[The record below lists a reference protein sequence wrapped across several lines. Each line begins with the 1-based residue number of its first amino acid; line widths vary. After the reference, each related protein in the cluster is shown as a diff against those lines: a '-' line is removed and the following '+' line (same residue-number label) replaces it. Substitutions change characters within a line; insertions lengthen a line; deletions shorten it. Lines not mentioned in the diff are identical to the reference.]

1 MSQTS
6 LFAKSN
12 NPDYIYFDLQTTN
25 VYNND
30 LNVQPALKFLESR
43 DAPLVPNSGDYHMSV
58 IRFQTDN
65 YNLPVLLAEPDLS
78 STNAGPF
85 DPAKTIHKVAV
96 LTDDAFIPYASTGIT
111 PLDPAY
117 FSGAG
122 VAGDKFGAS
131 ISILSDE
138 DAENEVLVGAP
149 NESTSAN
156 FGRVFHFNNTTKTT
170 LPNAATL
177 IQEGYGVAFGRGQGE
192 ERFALTTG
200 KIGTEGYIASYKRN
214 EAGVW
219 SSLVSPYNALVDSF
233 LHISTSKFDF
243 LGDANTDKLQLMVGG
258 PEDDDGGTAS
268 GRVGIY
274 SMSAAGVFAAKLSI
288 HSTTANHK
296 FGTAVAMSWFGNI
309 AVGTSLRASNV
320 AGSGYVRIFENTS
333 GLDTSSWAELTTS
346 KLTQPAG
353 FNPNSHFGASVALSD
368 DGDILFV
375 GAPLYSPTGT
385 TDNEGAVVI
394 YFRSTSTTWVV
405 KSVIEGGAGQK
416 LGTSISCSRDGQVLM
431 IGSEGTHD
439 VSIYQVS
446 DVTGVASL
454 YAHVS
459 NPDQHSFGNL
469 VVFQD
474 SGYTLYAGSSAAS
487 GAGIQ
492 GGIVDR
498 FELINQASHYPIP
511 NGVLNIPSVKQVLW
525 SPDLTSEAAPPKSQL
540 TGRNTAIFPY
550 YQCHSYEYFVSLV
563 NDAIAEASIANYSH
577 LWTTWFSSASDRE
590 KQVFLDA
597 AYRSFPTPPLMDWDT
612 DLATFFVNQLYNTK
626 LSGNNA
632 VPDTNWETNQSSN
645 TITGTAEPRPPFNF
659 KLAFNSSLYA
669 LFNSFPAKETILTI
683 GGVKERYYVLDFLS
697 TGKDTS
703 INNPILNKVP
713 VGASGAVYNFDV
725 DYRNPFTGHIV
736 IPTPTTGPFTYSYI
750 NEFIRQQQELSTIP
764 TWTPINAIVFT
775 SNTLPIVPNQ
785 VSAVSTLGV
794 QATPSSTG
802 NDFALIIT
810 DIQSSDGFL
819 PNILYVPSG
828 ENRYIDMTGNQ
839 PIRNIDI
846 NVFYRVK
853 TGQLIP
859 LRLPSGGTASIKV
872 LFKKKIQAE
881 KQKIQFETL
890 KVKDTGV

>member
-25 VYNND
+25 VYNNEI
-30 LNVQPALKFLESR
+30 NVQPALKFLESR
-43 DAPLVPNSGDYHMSV
+43 DSPLVPNSGDYHMSV

-78 STNAGPF
+78 STNASPF
-85 DPAKTIHKVAV
+85 VPTKTIHKVAV
-96 LTDDAFIPYASTGIT
+96 FTDNAFVPYASTGIQA
-111 PLDPAY
+111 LDPAY
-117 FSGAG
+117 ISGAG
-122 VAGDKFGAS
+122 VADDKFGAS
-131 ISILSDE
+131 ISILEEE
-138 DAENEVLVGAP
+138 DLENEVLVGAP
-149 NESTSAN
+149 GGSTTAGL
-156 FGRVFHFNNTTKTT
+156 GRVFHFNNTTKTT
-170 LPNAATL
+170 LPFDATL
-177 IQEGYGVAFGRGQGE
+177 IQEGYGVAFGEGDGE

-200 KIGTEGYIASYKRN
+200 TIGTAGYIASYKRN
-214 EAGVW
+214 SAGTW
-219 SSLVSPYNALVDSF
+219 STLVAIHNASVASF
-233 LHISTSKFDF
+233 LHISTSMFSF
-243 LGDANTDKLQLMVGG
+243 TGGSSKLQLIVGG
-258 PEDDDGGTAS
+258 PEDNTGGTDS
-268 GRVGIY
+268 GKITIF
-274 SMSAAGVFAAKLSI
+274 SMSDAGTFVSKLSVNATI
-288 HSTTANHK
+288 ATHK
-296 FGTAVAMSWFGNI
+296 FGGAVAMSYYGNI
-309 AVGTSLRASNV
+309 AVATSVRYASI
-320 AGSGYVRIFENTS
+320 AGSGYVRIFQNTA
-333 GLDTSSWAELTTS
+333 GLTTSSWAELTTS

-353 FNPNSHFGASVALSD
+353 FNTTSQFGASVAVSE
-368 DGDILFV
+368 DGNFLFV
-375 GAPLYSPTGT
+375 GAPFYSPAGT
-385 TDNEGAVVI
+385 TDNEGAVVV
-394 YFRSTSTTWVV
+394 YKRTTSTNSWVV

-416 LGTSISCSRDGQVLM
+416 LGTSISCSRDGAVLVT
-431 IGSEGTHD
+431 GSEGTHS
-439 VSIYQVS
+439 VGVYQI
-446 DVTGVASL
+446 DGTTGVATF
-454 YAHVS
+454 YAHVE
-459 NPDQHSFGNL
+459 NPDQLTFGNL
-469 VVFQD
+469 VVYQD
-474 SGYTLYAGSSAAS
+474 SGARIYAGSSAAA

-498 FELINQASHYPIP
+498 FSLIMGNSHYPIP
-511 NGVLNIPSVKQVLW
+511 AGVLNIPSVKQVLW
-525 SPDLTSEAAPPKSQL
+525 SPDLTSEAAPPRTQL

-577 LWTTWFSSASDRE
+577 LWTTWFSTASDRE

-597 AYRSFPTPPLMDWDT
+597 AYRSFPTPPLMDWNT

-632 VPDTNWETNQSSN
+632 VPDTNWETNQTNN

-683 GGVKERYYVLDFLS
+683 SGVKERYYVIDFLS

-713 VGASGAVYNFDV
+713 VGASGAVYNFDAV
-725 DYRNPFTGHIV
+725 YRDPFTSHIV
-736 IPTPTTGPFTYSYI
+736 IPTPATGPFTYSYI

-859 LRLPSGGTASIKV
+859 LRLPSGGTASIKL

-881 KQKIQFETL
+881 KQKIQFESL
-890 KVKDTGV
+890 KVKDVGV

>member
-85 DPAKTIHKVAV
+85 NPAKTIHKVAV
-96 LTDDAFIPYASTGIT
+96 LTDDAFIPYASTGIA
-111 PLDPAY
+111 PLVPEY
-117 FSGAG
+117 LSGAG

-131 ISILSDE
+131 ISVFN
-138 DAENEVLVGAP
+138 DAPYAPEVLVGAP
-149 NESTSAN
+149 GESTTAGL
-156 FGRVFHFNNTTKTT
+156 GRVYHFNEDTPTT
-170 LPNAATL
+170 LPFALTL
-177 IQEGYGVAFGRGQGE
+177 VQEGHGVAFGVSPS
-192 ERFALTTG
+192 ERYALTTG
-200 KIGTEGYIASYKRN
+200 TIGTAGYIASYVTTL
-214 EAGVW
+214 GTW
-219 SSLVSPYNALVDSF
+219 GGLVAPYNAAIASF
-233 LHISTSKFDF
+233 LNISTSEFSF
-243 LGDANTDKLQLMVGG
+243 PGGGSTAKLQLIVGG
-258 PEDDDGGTAS
+258 PEDNTGGSNS
-268 GRVGIY
+268 GKITIF
-274 SMSAAGVFAAKLSI
+274 SMDSAGTFTSKLSV
-288 HSTTANHK
+288 HAPTSTQK
-296 FGTAVAMSWFGNI
+296 FGEAVAMSLDGTL
-309 AVGTSLRASNV
+309 AVATSTKLSSV
-320 AGSGYVRIFENTS
+320 AGSGYVRIFENLNGLTS
-333 GLDTSSWAELTTS
+333 SSWAELTTA
-346 KLTQPAG
+346 KLNQPAG
-353 FNPNSHFGASVALSD
+353 FNPNSHFGASIALSD
-368 DGDILFV
+368 DGELLFV
-375 GAPLYSPTGT
+375 GAPFYSPVGT

-394 YFRSTSTTWVV
+394 YRRTGATSWAV
-405 KSVIEGGAGQK
+405 KSVIEGVAGQK
-416 LGTSISCSRDGQVLM
+416 LGATVSCAPKGDVLVV
-431 IGSEGTHD
+431 GSSGTHA
-439 VSIYQVS
+439 VSVYEVEGNGTS
-446 DVTGVASL
+446 SF
-454 YAHVS
+454 YAKVE
-459 NPDQHSFGNL
+459 NPDQHSFGDL
-469 VVFQD
+469 VVIQD
-474 SGYTLYAGSSAAS
+474 PSNRVYAGSSAAAGS
-487 GAGIQ
+487 GIQ

-498 FELINQASHYPIP
+498 FNLVVESSHYPIP

-577 LWTTWFSSASDRE
+577 LWTTWFSTASDRE

-626 LSGNNA
+626 VSGNNA
-632 VPDTNWETNQSSN
+632 VPDTNWETNQSNN
-645 TITGTAEPRPPFNF
+645 TLTGTAEPRPPFHF

-859 LRLPSGGTASIKV
+859 LRLPSGGTASIKL